1 MLEVPPP
8 CSRTSKEAGVSFV
21 TYNPSESPFGVKK
34 TWYSTPVLTVWT
46 YVGSSEITAVPP
58 DNWPDPKSSNQLSGD
73 PIALR
78 ATWREPSFTLTG
90 VVILPVQF
98 RLPLTSIV
106 QPPWNA
112 LLKTLS
118 KRADESVPS
127 YPTTRSV
134 S

>member
-8 CSRTSKEAGVSFV
+8 CSRTSNDVGVSFV
-21 TYNPSESPFGVKK
+21 TYKPCESPFGVKK

-73 PIALR
+73 SMAFS
-78 ATWREPSFTLTG
+78 ATSREPSFTLTAALR
-90 VVILPVQF
+90 VPVQL
-98 RLPLTSIV
+98 RLPLTSMV
-106 QPPWNA
+106 QPPPNE
-112 LLKTLS
+112 LLKTFS
-118 KRADESVPS
+118 KRADELVPS
-127 YPTTRSV
+127 YPTTRRV